1 MLMQKKVINL
11 KLIVGLGNP
20 GKEYE
25 NTRHNAGFKF
35 IDKFA
40 SSLNL
45 NFNKEKF
52 GGLYTEFNYQ
62 NEKIIL
68 LKPQKYINLSGEVL
82 IKFKGFYKIDT
93 KDILIIC
100 DDLDTELGQIKI
112 KYKGSSGGHNGLKN
126 IEYHLHTVEYK
137 RIKIG
142 ISKNSND
149 KIDYVIG
156 KMPKEELE
164 KLEKVTDKA
173 NEILKDYL
181 NMNFDNLMNKYNEVN
196 LIWVL

>member
-1 MLMQKKVINL
+1 M
-11 KLIVGLGNP
+11 
-20 GKEYE
+20 
-25 NTRHNAGFKF
+25 F
-35 IDKFA
+35 
-40 SSLNL
+40 
-45 NFNKEKF
+45 
-52 GGLYTEFNYQ
+52 
-62 NEKIIL
+62 
-68 LKPQKYINLSGEVL
+68 
-82 IKFKGFYKIDT
+82 KIDT

-181 NMNFDNLMNKYNEVN
+181 NMNFDNLMNKYNKVN
-196 LIWVL
+196 LI

>member
-1 MLMQKKVINL
+1 METGDYM

-40 SSLNL
+40 KANSLD
-45 NFNKEKF
+45 FNKEKF
-52 GGLYTEFNYQ
+52 NGLYTEFNYKG
-62 NEKIIL
+62 EKIIL
-68 LKPQKYINLSGEVL
+68 LKPQKYMNLSGEVV
-82 IKFKGFYKIDT
+82 IKFKDFYKINLE
-93 KDILIIC
+93 DILIIC
-100 DDLDTELGQIKI
+100 DDLDTELGKLKL

-126 IEYHLHTVEYK
+126 IENHLHTKEYK

-142 ISKNSND
+142 ISNNKDKD

-156 KMPKEELE
+156 KMPKDELDI
-164 KLEKVTDKA
+164 LEKVTDNADK
-173 NEILKDYL
+173 ILKDYL
-181 NMNFDNLMNKYNEVN
+181 ELSFDNFMNKYNSMEV
-196 LIWVL
+196 IK

>member
-82 IKFKGFYKIDT
+82 IKFKDFYKIDT

-156 KMPKEELE
+156 KIPKEELE

-181 NMNFDNLMNKYNEVN
+181 NMNFDNLMNKYNKVN
-196 LIWVL
+196 LI

>member
-1 MLMQKKVINL
+1 M

-82 IKFKGFYKIDT
+82 IKFKDFYKIFYINKKFSNSGLYEVYMDT
-93 KDILIIC
+93 KKLN
-100 DDLDTELGQIKI
+100 L
-112 KYKGSSGGHNGLKN
+112 KGL
-126 IEYHLHTVEYK
+126 T
-137 RIKIG
+137 
-142 ISKNSND
+142 
-149 KIDYVIG
+149 
-156 KMPKEELE
+156 
-164 KLEKVTDKA
+164 
-173 NEILKDYL
+173 
-181 NMNFDNLMNKYNEVN
+181 
-196 LIWVL
+196 

>member
-82 IKFKGFYKIDT
+82 IKFKDFYKIDT

-181 NMNFDNLMNKYNEVN
+181 NLNFDNLMNKYNKVN
-196 LIWVL
+196 LI